1 MLRVLGGEDESALVA
16 ATSHWLQ
23 LLVAELLHLR
33 PNVTARQHL
42 RALMEHCVSISAGP
56 GGAAGQQEGVVPV
69 LSLMSDLLE
78 VRGVVARQLQGCCG
92 DGCSV
97 HTSHMGHRMALG
109 AVALRLSAACR
120 MSGAARC
127 LQGSGRCLFVDE
139 SAAPVL
145 TCSSSHPPSQP
156 GRHFTGAHD

>member
-1 MLRVLGGEDESALVA
+1 MPTNLPANLPPAGVRQVLRVLGGEDESALVA

-56 GGAAGQQEGVVPV
+56 GGAAGQQEGAVPV

-78 VRGVVARQLQGCCG
+78 VRGRSQ
-92 DGCSV
+92 
-97 HTSHMGHRMALG
+97 
-109 AVALRLSAACR
+109 AA
-120 MSGAARC
+120 SG
-127 LQGSGRCLFVDE
+127 
-139 SAAPVL
+139 VL
-145 TCSSSHPPSQP
+145 W
-156 GRHFTGAHD
+156 G